1 MKAQIVLRNSENSAY
16 FVLCEKNNH
25 YSIVKKMTIEHQT
38 DPSIL
43 YKKNVMIVGIT
54 ELGDNKVMKQ
64 NLDDAFISVCSN

>member
-1 MKAQIVLRNSENSAY
+1 MW
-16 FVLCEKNNH
+16 KNNQF
-25 YSIVKKMTIEHQT
+25 SIVKKMTIEHQT

-64 NLDDAFISVCSN
+64 NLDDAFISVSSNEVK

>member
-1 MKAQIVLRNSENSAY
+1 MW
-16 FVLCEKNNH
+16 KNNQF
-25 YSIVKKMTIEHQT
+25 SIVKKMTIEHQT

-64 NLDDAFISVCSN
+64 NLDDAFISVSSNNVK

>member
-1 MKAQIVLRNSENSAY
+1 
-16 FVLCEKNNH
+16 
-25 YSIVKKMTIEHQT
+25 MTIEHQT

-64 NLDDAFISVCSN
+64 NLDDAFISVSSNEVK

>member
-1 MKAQIVLRNSENSAY
+1 MWENNQ
-16 FVLCEKNNH
+16 FC
-25 YSIVKKMTIEHQT
+25 IVKKMTIEHQT

-43 YKKNVMIVGIT
+43 YMKNVMIVGIT